1 MENIA
6 KNRAVNLKEDLHNND
21 DIIVREIKFEDKGAC
36 LVFLDGIVDI
46 EAINLS
52 IIKSLNSFTTK
63 EDIDNL
69 DTILLRLNSVAGV
82 EVLKTQDVID
92 KLLKGYAVLFVDDIE
107 DAIGFNVIK
116 YSSRSIEEP
125 PTSMVIK
132 GPREGFNESIK
143 TNISLIRKRLL
154 TKDLKIESFEIGEK
168 TKTQVKIAYLV
179 SIADD
184 GIVKEIKDKL
194 KKINI
199 DGILDSYY
207 ISKFLEDRP
216 NSIFRQ
222 VGLTEKP
229 DICCSKMLEGRV
241 AVFVDGSP
249 IVLTIPY
256 LFMEDLQSS
265 NDYYSDAHR
274 ASLLRVLRL
283 VGMISSVLL
292 PGFFIALQLFHYKVL
307 PLKFLVTIINT
318 TQNLPLNP
326 FLEILFIMVLFEILF
341 EASIRMPKYLGVAI
355 SIVGALILGD
365 TAVKAGLVS
374 PPGVMIVAIPAIS
387 GYCIPDQNNQI
398 FLLRAIFAVIGGVFG
413 FQGLILA
420 GMFLVCYMTKLD
432 SFKTA
437 FLAPFSPY
445 VANDQKDFIFK
456 QVITEMKTRP
466 ESFPEK
472 NNIRLNVKDKGE
484 KWKEFRQG
492 N

>member
-1 MENIA
+1 MEIIA
-6 KNRAVNLKEDLHNND
+6 KQKAVKLKEDLHNND
-21 DIIVREIKFEDKGAC
+21 DIIIREIKLKGKNYC
-36 LVFLDGIVDI
+36 LVFLDGLVDM
-46 EAINLS
+46 ETINLS
-52 IIKSLNSFTTK
+52 IVKSLNSFDK
-63 EDIDNL
+63 EKTVDF
-69 DTILLRLNSVAGV
+69 NSVFLTLNAV
-82 EVLKTQDVID
+82 ATIEILNESDIVD
-92 KLLKGYAVLFVDDIE
+92 KVLKGYAILFMDGE
-107 DAIGFNVIK
+107 KQAIGFNVVK

-154 TKDLKIESFEIGEK
+154 TKDLKLESFEIGEK

-179 SIADD
+179 SIADLS
-184 GIVKEIKDKL
+184 IVKEIKEKL
-194 KKINI
+194 NKINI

-229 DICCSKMLEGRV
+229 DICCSKILEGRI

-249 IVLTIPY
+249 IVITIPY

-274 ASLLRVLRL
+274 ASLLRILRL
-283 VGMISSVLL
+283 LGMISSILL

-413 FQGLILA
+413 FQGLVLG

-456 QVITEMKTRP
+456 QVVTEMKTRP

-472 NNIRLNVKDKGE
+472 NRVRLRTKDKGDL
-484 KWKEFRQG
+484 
-492 N
+492 

>member
-1 MENIA
+1 MEYNA
-6 KNRAVNLKEDLHNND
+6 KKRAEDLKEKLHNND
-21 DIIVREIKFEDKGAC
+21 DIILRYIKVMDKNCC
-36 LVFLDGIVDI
+36 LIFLDGLVDI
-46 EAINLS
+46 EAINIS
-52 IIKSLNSFTTK
+52 IIKTLNTFDSSFNF
-63 EDIDNL
+63 EDIMLKMNAVAEVNKLKDE
-69 DTILLRLNSVAGV
+69 DILQK
-82 EVLKTQDVID
+82 VLK
-92 KLLKGYAVLFVDDIE
+92 GFAVLFVDDE
-107 DAIGFNVIK
+107 ELAIGFNVIK
-116 YSSRSIEEP
+116 YNSRSIEEP

-154 TKDLKIESFEIGEK
+154 TKDLKIESFEVGEM

-179 SIADD
+179 SVADES
-184 GIVKEIKDKL
+184 IVKEIKDKL

-207 ISKFLEDRP
+207 VSKFLEDRP

-222 VGLTEKP
+222 VGLCEKP
-229 DICCSKMLEGRV
+229 DICCSKILEGRV
-241 AVFVDGSP
+241 AIFVDGSP

-274 ASLLRVLRL
+274 ASFLRVLRL
-283 VGMISSVLL
+283 LGVISSVLL
-292 PGFFIALQLFHYKVL
+292 PGFFIALQLYHYKVL

-413 FQGLILA
+413 FQGLVLG

-432 SFKTA
+432 SFKTP
-437 FLAPFSPY
+437 FLSPFSPY
-445 VANDQKDFIFK
+445 VANDQKDFVFK
-456 QVITEMKTRP
+456 EVITEMETRP

-472 NNIRLNVKDKGE
+472 NRIRLKKDKGDL
-484 KWKEFRQG
+484 WKGFHQG